1 MDHEYNAYF
10 CKILLKIEEVKVLI
24 KIFSISII
32 VLFFISCES
41 RKEAKLDVKE
51 TSETNVVAQNLR
63 QVKVDIKGMT
73 CEIGCARLIQSK
85 LYKADG
91 VTFAK
96 ISFEDSSG
104 IVKFDQNRI
113 SEEGIKKIIE
123 KTAGGDIY
131 SVAAIH
137 EINIDAQNNEGQ

>member
-1 MDHEYNAYF
+1 M
-10 CKILLKIEEVKVLI
+10 
-24 KIFSISII
+24 
-32 VLFFISCES
+32 VLFFNSCES
-41 RKEAKLDVKE
+41 RNGTKQDVKE
-51 TSETNVVAQNLR
+51 ASETKVVAQNLK

-85 LYKADG
+85 LYKTDG

-104 IVKFDQNRI
+104 VVKFDQNRI

-131 SVAAIH
+131 TVTGIH
-137 EINIDAQNNEGQ
+137 KIDIVSQTDELQ

>member
-1 MDHEYNAYF
+1 M
-10 CKILLKIEEVKVLI
+10 KVLI
-24 KIFSISII
+24 KIFPI
-32 VLFFISCES
+32 VMLFFISCES
-41 RKEAKLDVKE
+41 RKETKQEAKEAFE
-51 TSETNVVAQNLR
+51 TSAVAKNIR

-104 IVKFDQNRI
+104 IVSFDQNRI
-113 SEEGIKKIIE
+113 NEDGIKAVIE
-123 KTAGGDIY
+123 NTAGGDIY
-131 SVAAIH
+131 SVASID
-137 EINIDAQNNEGQ
+137 EIDIVPQDDEIQ

>member
-10 CKILLKIEEVKVLI
+10 CIILLKIKEVKVLI
-24 KIFSISII
+24 KIFSISLL

-41 RKEAKLDVKE
+41 RKETKLDLKE
-51 TSETNVVAQNLR
+51 ASETNVVAQNLR

-123 KTAGGDIY
+123 KTAGGDLY
-131 SVAAIH
+131 SVAAIY
-137 EINIDAQNNEGQ
+137 EIDIDSQNDEGQ

>member
-1 MDHEYNAYF
+1 M
-10 CKILLKIEEVKVLI
+10 
-24 KIFSISII
+24 
-32 VLFFISCES
+32 LFFISCEAKKES
-41 RKEAKLDVKE
+41 KEAL
-51 TSETNVVAQNLR
+51 ETNIVAQNLQ

-104 IVKFDQNRI
+104 IVSFDQNRI
-113 SEEGIKKIIE
+113 SKDRIKEVIE

-131 SVAAIH
+131 TVTSIEEFLV
-137 EINIDAQNNEGQ
+137 DDKNNEIQ

>member
-1 MDHEYNAYF
+1 M
-10 CKILLKIEEVKVLI
+10 KVLI
-24 KIFSISII
+24 KIFSISLL

-41 RKEAKLDVKE
+41 RKETKLDLKE
-51 TSETNVVAQNLR
+51 ASETNVVAQNLR

-123 KTAGGDIY
+123 KTAGGDLY
-131 SVAAIH
+131 SVAAIY
-137 EINIDAQNNEGQ
+137 EIDIDSQNDEGQ

>member
-1 MDHEYNAYF
+1 M
-10 CKILLKIEEVKVLI
+10 
-24 KIFSISII
+24 
-32 VLFFISCES
+32 LFFISCETKRES
-41 RKEAKLDVKE
+41 KEESKEAL
-51 TSETNVVAQNLR
+51 ETNVVAQNLQ

-123 KTAGGDIY
+123 KTAGGDLY
-131 SVAAIH
+131 SVAAIY
-137 EINIDAQNNEGQ
+137 EIDIDSQNDEGQ

>member
-1 MDHEYNAYF
+1 M
-10 CKILLKIEEVKVLI
+10 KVLI
-24 KIFSISII
+24 KIFSI
-32 VLFFISCES
+32 VLLTVFFISCES
-41 RKEAKLDVKE
+41 RKETKQEGKE
-51 TSETNVVAQNLR
+51 APETNIVAQDLK
-63 QVKVDIKGMT
+63 QVKVAIKGMT

-91 VTFAK
+91 VTYAK

-113 SEEGIKKIIE
+113 NEEGIKQIIE

-131 SVAAIH
+131 SVAAVH
-137 EINIDAQNNEGQ
+137 ELEVVDQSNELK

>member
-1 MDHEYNAYF
+1 M
-10 CKILLKIEEVKVLI
+10 KVLI
-24 KIFSISII
+24 KIFPIVML

-41 RKEAKLDVKE
+41 RKEAKQEVKE
-51 TSETNVVAQNLR
+51 AFETTAVAQNIR

-104 IVKFDQNRI
+104 IVSFDQNRI
-113 SEEGIKKIIE
+113 NEDGIKAVIE
-123 KTAGGDIY
+123 NTAGGDIY
-131 SVAAIH
+131 SVASID
-137 EINIDAQNNEGQ
+137 EIDIVPQDDEIQ

>member
-1 MDHEYNAYF
+1 M
-10 CKILLKIEEVKVLI
+10 KIQI
-24 KIFSISII
+24 KFFSLAIFF
-32 VLFFISCES
+32 LFFISCES
-41 RKEAKLDVKE
+41 NKESKE
-51 TSETNVVAQNLR
+51 TLQKASQSLVVEDPQ
-63 QVKVDIKGMT
+63 QVKIDIKGMT

-104 IVKFDQNRI
+104 IVSFDQNRI
-113 SEEGIKKIIE
+113 SKDRIKEVIE

-131 SVAAIH
+131 TVTSIEEFLV
-137 EINIDAQNNEGQ
+137 DDKNNEIQ

>member
-1 MDHEYNAYF
+1 M
-10 CKILLKIEEVKVLI
+10 KVLI
-24 KIFSISII
+24 KIFSIAIFM
-32 VLFFISCES
+32 LFFISCES
-41 RKEAKLDVKE
+41 KSESKQDSKEAL
-51 TSETNVVAQNLR
+51 ETNVVAQNLQ

-85 LYKADG
+85 LYKTDG

-104 IVKFDQNRI
+104 IVSFDRNRLG
-113 SEEGIKKIIE
+113 EDDIKAIIE

-131 SVAAIH
+131 SVTGIQK
-137 EINIDAQNNEGQ
+137 IDMANNPDELQ

>member
-1 MDHEYNAYF
+1 M
-10 CKILLKIEEVKVLI
+10 KLLKIEEVKVLI
-24 KIFSISII
+24 KIFSISIL

-41 RKEAKLDVKE
+41 RKETKPNMKE
-51 TSETNVVAQNLR
+51 ASETNVVAQNLK

-85 LYKADG
+85 LYKAEG

-131 SVAAIH
+131 SVAGIH
-137 EINIDAQNNEGQ
+137 EIDFDLDPENDEGQ

>member
-1 MDHEYNAYF
+1 M
-10 CKILLKIEEVKVLI
+10 KVLI
-24 KIFSISII
+24 KIFSVSIL

-41 RKEAKLDVKE
+41 RKETKVEVKE
-51 TSETNVVAQNLR
+51 ASETNVVAQNLR

-91 VTFAK
+91 VSFAK

-104 IVKFDQNRI
+104 VVKFDENRI

-131 SVAAIH
+131 SVVAIH
-137 EINIDAQNNEGQ
+137 DIDIVSQDDEID

>member
-10 CKILLKIEEVKVLI
+10 CIILLKIKEVKVLI
-24 KIFSISII
+24 KIFSISLL

-41 RKEAKLDVKE
+41 RKESKLDLKE
-51 TSETNVVAQNLR
+51 ASETNVVAQNLR

-123 KTAGGDIY
+123 KTAGGDLY
-131 SVAAIH
+131 SVAAIY
-137 EINIDAQNNEGQ
+137 EIDIDSQNDEGQ

>member
-1 MDHEYNAYF
+1 M
-10 CKILLKIEEVKVLI
+10 KVLI
-24 KIFSISII
+24 KIFSISLL

-41 RKEAKLDVKE
+41 RKETKLDLKE
-51 TSETNVVAQNLR
+51 ASETNVVAQNLR

-104 IVKFDQNRI
+104 VVKFDQNRI

-131 SVAAIH
+131 TVTGMH
-137 EINIDAQNNEGQ
+137 KIDIVSQTDELQ

>member
-1 MDHEYNAYF
+1 M
-10 CKILLKIEEVKVLI
+10 KVLI
-24 KIFSISII
+24 KIFSVAIL
-32 VLFFISCES
+32 VLFFNSCES
-41 RKEAKLDVKE
+41 RNGTKQDVKE
-51 TSETNVVAQNLR
+51 ASETKVVAQNLK

-104 IVKFDQNRI
+104 VVKFDQNRI

-131 SVAAIH
+131 TVTGIH
-137 EINIDAQNNEGQ
+137 KIDIVSQTNELQ

>member
-1 MDHEYNAYF
+1 M
-10 CKILLKIEEVKVLI
+10 KVLI
-24 KIFSISII
+24 KIFSIAIL

-41 RKEAKLDVKE
+41 KKETKQEVKEAQDTEVI
-51 TSETNVVAQNLR
+51 AQDLR
-63 QVKVDIKGMT
+63 QVKVDINGMT

-113 SEEGIKKIIE
+113 SEDGIKKIIE

-131 SVAAIH
+131 SVLAVH
-137 EINIDAQNNEGQ
+137 DVVDQQDESQ

>member
-1 MDHEYNAYF
+1 M
-10 CKILLKIEEVKVLI
+10 
-24 KIFSISII
+24 
-32 VLFFISCES
+32 LFFISCETKRES
-41 RKEAKLDVKE
+41 KEESKEAL
-51 TSETNVVAQNLR
+51 ETNVVAQNLQ

-85 LYKADG
+85 LYKTDG

-104 IVKFDQNRI
+104 IVSFDQNRI
-113 SEEGIKKIIE
+113 GEDDIRAIIE

-131 SVAAIH
+131 SVTGFH
-137 EINIDAQNNEGQ
+137 TIDIANNPDELQ